1 MVLFRIPNRSR
12 LPAPM
17 PDFLR
22 TPPSLLTLLS
32 LTGVILM
39 LAAAPAR
46 ADSGLLDTMLRSAKE
61 APVKL
66 YEGKAK
72 TYRAGV
78 MTPETLTACLILAHR
93 IDAVAIEIE
102 TAKGTIRD
110 LDGRIQ
116 EAGPR
121 LQHQAMAALTDPERR
136 KAYEAQIS
144 DYNAWVEERR
154 GTVEAH
160 NRQVRLYSEMSGRFN
175 GECNGRSYF
184 PSDLDVVKDS
194 LPPEVAAR
202 IQ

>member
-1 MVLFRIPNRSR
+1 MILFRVPNRSR
-12 LPAPM
+12 PPAPM
-17 PDFLR
+17 PNLPR
-22 TPPSLLTLLS
+22 TPASLKTLLF
-32 LTGVILM
+32 LTVAVLM
-39 LAAAPAR
+39 SAAAAR
-46 ADSGLLDTMLRSAKE
+46 ADGGLLDTMLQSARN
-61 APVKL
+61 APEKL

-93 IDAVAIEIE
+93 IDAVAAEIE
-102 TAKGTIRD
+102 AAKGTIRD

-154 GTVEAH
+154 GAVKGH

-184 PSDLDVVKDS
+184 PSDLDIVKGS

-202 IQ
+202 LQ

>member
-1 MVLFRIPNRSR
+1 MILFRVPNRSR
-12 LPAPM
+12 PPAPM
-17 PDFLR
+17 PNLPR
-22 TPPSLLTLLS
+22 TPASLKTLLF
-32 LTGVILM
+32 LTVAVLM
-39 LAAAPAR
+39 SAAAAR
-46 ADSGLLDTMLRSAKE
+46 ADGGLLDTMLQSARN
-61 APVKL
+61 APEKL

-93 IDAVAIEIE
+93 IDAVAAEIE
-102 TAKGTIRD
+102 AAKGTIRD

-154 GTVEAH
+154 GAVEGH

-184 PSDLDVVKDS
+184 PSDLDIVKGS

-202 IQ
+202 LQ

>member
-1 MVLFRIPNRSR
+1 MPYRHRRCPS
-12 LPAPM
+12 APIQA
-17 PDFLR
+17 
-22 TPPSLLTLLS
+22 LLS
-32 LTGVILM
+32 LTVVMLM
-39 LAAAPAR
+39 LTTVPAR
-46 ADSGLLDTMLRSAKE
+46 AGDGLLDTMLKSAKN
-61 APVKL
+61 APEKL

-78 MTPETLTACLILAHR
+78 MTPETLAACLILAHR
-93 IDAVAIEIE
+93 IDAVATEIE

-136 KAYEAQIS
+136 KAYEAQIA

-154 GTVEAH
+154 GAVEGH

-184 PSDLDVVKDS
+184 PSDLDAVKGG
-194 LPPEVAAR
+194 LPPTVAAR
-202 IQ
+202 LQ

>member
-1 MVLFRIPNRSR
+1 MILFHASNQSR
-12 LPAPM
+12 PLAPM
-17 PDFLR
+17 PNLPRTRPSRRILLFL
-22 TPPSLLTLLS
+22 T
-32 LTGVILM
+32 VAMLM
-39 LAAAPAR
+39 LAAAAAR
-46 ADSGLLDTMLRSAKE
+46 ADGGLLDTMLQSARN
-61 APVKL
+61 APEKL

-93 IDAVAIEIE
+93 IDAVAAEIE

-136 KAYEAQIS
+136 KTYEAQIT

-154 GTVEAH
+154 GAVDGH

-184 PSDLDVVKDS
+184 PSDLDTVKGN

-202 IQ
+202 VQ

>member
-1 MVLFRIPNRSR
+1 MILFRVPNRSR
-12 LPAPM
+12 PPAPM
-17 PDFLR
+17 PNLPHMP
-22 TPPSLLTLLS
+22 TSLKTLLF
-32 LTGVILM
+32 LTVAVLM
-39 LAAAPAR
+39 SAAAAR
-46 ADSGLLDTMLRSAKE
+46 ADGGLLDTMLQSARN
-61 APVKL
+61 APEKL

-93 IDAVAIEIE
+93 IDAVAAGIE

-110 LDGRIQ
+110 LDSRIQ

-121 LQHQAMAALTDPERR
+121 LQHQAMAALTDPDRR
-136 KAYEAQIS
+136 KAYEAQIA
-144 DYNAWVEERR
+144 DYNAWVEERS
-154 GTVEAH
+154 TSVDAH

-184 PSDLDVVKDS
+184 PSDLDIVKGN

-202 IQ
+202 LQ

>member
-1 MVLFRIPNRSR
+1 MVLFRIHNRSR
-12 LPAPM
+12 LPAAM
-17 PDFLR
+17 PFVLR
-22 TPPSLLTLLS
+22 TPPSLLVLLS
-32 LTGVILM
+32 LTGMMLM

-78 MTPETLTACLILAHR
+78 MTPETLAACLILAHR

-160 NRQVRLYSEMSGRFN
+160 NRQVRL
-175 GECNGRSYF
+175 
-184 PSDLDVVKDS
+184 
-194 LPPEVAAR
+194 
-202 IQ
+202 

>member
-1 MVLFRIPNRSR
+1 MPNS
-12 LPAPM
+12 
-17 PDFLR
+17 LR
-22 TPPSLLTLLS
+22 TPASHQALLF
-32 LTGVILM
+32 LM
-39 LAAAPAR
+39 VAVLVLAAAPVR
-46 ADSGLLDTMLRSAKE
+46 ADGGLLDTMLQSARN
-61 APVKL
+61 APEKL

-93 IDAVAIEIE
+93 IDAVAAEIE

-154 GTVEAH
+154 AAVESH

-184 PSDLDVVKDS
+184 PSDLETVKGS
-194 LPPEVAAR
+194 LPPEVAA
-202 IQ
+202 QVQ